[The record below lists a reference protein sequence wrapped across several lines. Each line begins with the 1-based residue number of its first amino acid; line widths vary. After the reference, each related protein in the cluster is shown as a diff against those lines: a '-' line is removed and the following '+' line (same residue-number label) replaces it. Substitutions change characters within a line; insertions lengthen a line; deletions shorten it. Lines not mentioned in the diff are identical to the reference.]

1 MKYPVKPQPVPVV
14 RFRVNGGGVHVFFSD
29 NRAWVRADSAIMTD
43 VATVLYNMVKFTKK
57 F

>member
-43 VATVLYNMVKFTKK
+43 VATVLYNMVEFTKK